1 MASVFDL
8 NDVFVIYFRTGVM
21 IFFGNLRQSG
31 NGVKLGNKIW
41 IILNVGNTL
50 KIGFNNIFGYYI
62 EVTKANAALV
72 PDSYI
77 RKQTL
82 VNAERYINQ

>member
-1 MASVFDL
+1 LPRWKPRSEKK
-8 NDVFVIYFRTGVM
+8 TG
-21 IFFGNLRQSG
+21 I
-31 NGVKLGNKIW
+31 
-41 IILNVGNTL
+41 NTL

-77 RKQTL
+77 RNKRWLTRNVIL
-82 VNAERYINQ
+82 IRN